1 MRQLLLQSS
10 FLNNEENLVQ
20 SNDVSKPRKRSQNKR
35 WQLLENDDGQ
45 NLSGQGDFQYGGL
58 HENTDFVVWE
68 KVKKVE
74 NFKAHFARTSM
85 TQMFII

>member
-58 HENTDFVVWE
+58 HENTDFVV
-68 KVKKVE
+68 
-74 NFKAHFARTSM
+74 
-85 TQMFII
+85 